1 VKETTVG
8 YTGGKQP
15 NPTYRAIKDHT
26 EALLVEFDPSTTSF
40 EKLLALFWAEH
51 NPSQRAWMRQYRHA
65 IWYFNDEQKAL
76 IDASVAALTKKGV
89 TVNTAVEP
97 AVTFYRA
104 EESHQKFL
112 DKESARA

>member
-1 VKETTVG
+1 MVG
-8 YTGGKQP
+8 YTGGAQV

-26 EALLVEFDPSTTSF
+26 EALLVEFDASATSF
-40 EKLLALFWAEH
+40 ETLLDLFWAEH
-51 NPSQRAWMRQYRHA
+51 DPSEREDELERQYRHA